1 MLLDRNDA
9 GVSGVL
15 SSQSLEHGVE
25 SCCMNRGAS
34 ISLWMRLQLPV
45 CGRFSEDLQK
55 RHATY
60 TQSQTRARRH
70 FLCHPFALILIH
82 YFFSGCPKA
91 RVDGVNCDQACE
103 SCLIAIAK

>member
-34 ISLWMRLQLPV
+34 ISLRMRLQLPV
-45 CGRFSEDLQK
+45 LVLGLDVYSL
-55 RHATY
+55 HA
-60 TQSQTRARRH
+60 
-70 FLCHPFALILIH
+70 P
-82 YFFSGCPKA
+82 
-91 RVDGVNCDQACE
+91 
-103 SCLIAIAK
+103 